1 MSNIANTP
9 VAAAPPAAAPGDSSP
24 RAFEPVDDPIRDRT
38 ERRGDRMVGAY
49 RDQRARVVA
58 TFTQFA
64 HQRQLTQKWHAQD
77 RHLDLLEHRDAAP
90 HVHQRDLLR
99 RGNDDSAGQRDALGY
114 GELRVAGPR

>member
-64 HQRQLTQKWHAQD
+64 HQRQLTQKWHAQVARQPLAAAMRENLVSRATLAAD
-77 RHLDLLEHRDAAP
+77 VIAHVLNHAQHR
-90 HVHQRDLLR
+90 
-99 RGNDDSAGQRDALGY
+99 
-114 GELRVAGPR
+114 